1 MEKKDFLGHKLDFHT
16 LRATYTSL
24 LNMQGITLRAAMEL
38 LRHSDMKLTHKVYAD
53 SSALPL
59 ASEVN
64 KLPAL

>member
-1 MEKKDFLGHKLDFHT
+1 
-16 LRATYTSL
+16 
-24 LNMQGITLRAAMEL
+24 MQGITLRAAMEL